1 MYMFVLY
8 RDSDRSDFLQ
18 ICLDVESAVH
28 FIKTDTSVK
37 SVTYKKIQI
46 FEDDKETY
54 VGYEIRVARANFVVD
69 DVENYVLV
77 REEVYEQ
84 K

>member
-1 MYMFVLY
+1 M
-8 RDSDRSDFLQ
+8 
-18 ICLDVESAVH
+18 CLDIESAVH

-37 SVTYKKIQI
+37 NVTYKKIQI
-46 FEDDKETY
+46 FEDEKETY
-54 VGYEIRVARANFVVD
+54 VGYEIKVTRLNNVQD
-69 DVENYVLV
+69 DISDYVLV